1 MQDNLAFMKKYEMQS
16 RVFTD
21 AKAERFLSLSLSV
34 LQKRRKILRR
44 IS

>member
-1 MQDNLAFMKKYEMQS
+1 MQS

-21 AKAERFLSLSLSV
+21 AKAERFSSLSLSV
-34 LQKRRKILRR
+34 LQKWGKILRK